1 MKISAK
7 TITSLVES
15 MRDLAEFQQKIVEQI
30 HAQKEVNG
38 FLSKRIKDLETKVLI
53 MQSQQHVI
61 DIVSNILRQKPMK
74 EVSSE

>member
-15 MRDLAEFQQKIVEQI
+15 MRDLVGFQEKNQESM
-30 HAQKEVNG
+30 HAQLEANE

-61 DIVSNILRQKPMK
+61 DIVSNISRQKPMK
-74 EVSSE
+74 DVFVE